1 MTACVGTAPGRR
13 PGDAGSRRGSWR
25 APAPGDRG
33 VGPSAQLTGSTPSSS
48 ARLTDSAIF
57 AHIRVGPARAG
68 FGQATARRRRPTRGT
83 RLRRRC
89 GLSGCGAARSA
100 DRAGIACR
108 RRGKP
113 PAPPL
118 NRPFPPHQ
126 VDMAFPSALRGAGRS
141 RARPLQFASR
151 TFRTGWET
159 TPRAPRPDRHRSRPR
174 PSPAAAATLIAGD
187 ARLFPRRARL
197 SRRGLEGTDVP
208 RRQAGWA
215 VGPSRVDRVDGSDR
229 GERADGAPSRLH

>member
-48 ARLTDSAIF
+48 ARLTVSAIF

-113 PAPPL
+113 PAPQL

-141 RARPLQFASR
+141 RI
-151 TFRTGWET
+151 G
-159 TPRAPRPDRHRSRPR
+159 RSN
-174 PSPAAAATLIAGD
+174 
-187 ARLFPRRARL
+187 
-197 SRRGLEGTDVP
+197 SRRGLSHRLGDNPTGFEARSPSQPAEAKSGRRGYADSRRCAAVP
-208 RRQAGWA
+208 ATCAA
-215 VGPSRVDRVDGSDR
+215 VAPWTGGHRCAATPGRLG
-229 GERADGAPSRLH
+229 GRAVAC